1 MSQLGLTSEQFGK
14 RLNMEFFTNI
24 NKGLSESEFQKSYPS
39 ENFEVFEKGIVES
52 WIKETYESTGGEII
66 KGGFNDTPE
75 VHKVLTNMKE
85 QVSLLKGVL
94 LEDASGEIQE
104 VFVLEKSKQT
114 EDDSENEE
122 EDEEIKKAKDNE
134 IEKGVISDTLYYGD
148 KSLMFS
154 KTGAD
159 IKVQLVKVKEKE
171 TMNLADLKSKMNSI
185 LEKLPFA
192 PTEKNSDCEIQ
203 SFKWELTYAKDNSN
217 VVSFN
222 DMEQGTVTSEQS
234 ELCRQYNDMVWSYRE
249 CKKELDSINLLE
261 QNLDDKK
268 SYELSARQMLAFG
281 F

>member
-1 MSQLGLTSEQFGK
+1 MSQLGLTAEHFGK

-24 NKGLSESEFQKSYPS
+24 NKALSESEFQKSYPS
-39 ENFEVFEKGIVES
+39 DKFDVFEKGIVEN
-52 WIKETYESTGGEII
+52 WIKDTYESTGGEII
-66 KGGFNDTPE
+66 KGGFNDLPE
-75 VHKVLTNMKE
+75 VHQVLSNMKE

-94 LEDASGEIQE
+94 VEDIQGNSKE
-104 VFVLEKSKQT
+104 VFVLEKSKQ
-114 EDDSENEE
+114 EN
-122 EDEEIKKAKDNE
+122 DESIEKAKDSE
-134 IEKGVISDTLYYGD
+134 IEKGAISDTLYYGD
-148 KSLMFS
+148 KSLIFS
-154 KTGAD
+154 KTGSD
-159 IKVQLVKVKEKE
+159 IKSQLGKVKEKE
-171 TMNLADLKSKMNSI
+171 TLNLADLKTKMNSI

-192 PTEKNSDCEIQ
+192 PTEKNSDCDIQ
-203 SFKWELTYAKDNSN
+203 SFKWELTYSKDNSN
-217 VVSFN
+217 SVSFN